1 MKRLNEIRSYLRNRL
16 ANCKGT
22 MTIFHDPWR
31 GCFAERYYDESSDS
45 SSLKALHRRIEM
57 GTEIK
62 REEKKQEIRSKNM
75 RYENLL
81 RQHSTS
87 ACEIRYNEN
96 GISLHDDR
104 HCQKCISEKEMN
116 RMKITLHEDPLPS
129 DSIKAKC
136 VVFELG
142 CPEAF
147 LQYRDA
153 TWTLIGVFGG
163 TDPLASDAKIT
174 LLSDYSRS
182 KITWIRSKSNNSKH
196 EARSTRLV
204 LLRRRNLIYELT
216 TQRDPPTTVSFQLTK
231 MIYHDHTAWITPSST
246 TSSKFGLHVFS
257 LHRPLP
263 VTVS

>member
-22 MTIFHDPWR
+22 MTIFHDPWK
-31 GCFAERYYDESSDS
+31 GCFGERYYDDSSDS
-45 SSLKALHRRIEM
+45 STLKALHRRIEM

-62 REEKKQEIRSKNM
+62 RQEKKQETRAKNM

-81 RQHSTS
+81 RQHSTT

-96 GISLHDDR
+96 GIGLHDDR

-153 TWTLIGVFGG
+153 TWALIGVFGG
-163 TDPLASDAKIT
+163 TDLLVSDARIT
-174 LLSDYSRS
+174 LLSDYSRLQDYMDQ
-182 KITWIRSKSNNSKH
+182 IQIEQFQARSKKYTIGLASTKKSH
-196 EARSTRLV
+196 LRTHYSTRSAYNCEFPV
-204 LLRRRNLIYELT
+204 NKN
-216 TQRDPPTTVSFQLTK
+216 D
-231 MIYHDHTAWITPSST
+231 
-246 TSSKFGLHVFS
+246 
-257 LHRPLP
+257 LP
-263 VTVS
+263 